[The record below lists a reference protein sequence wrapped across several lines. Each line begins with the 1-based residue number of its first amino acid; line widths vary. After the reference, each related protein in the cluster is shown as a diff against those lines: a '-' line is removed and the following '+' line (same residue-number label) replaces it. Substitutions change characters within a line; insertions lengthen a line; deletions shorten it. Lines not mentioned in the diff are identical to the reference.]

1 MFIFRYYKKPSL
13 KKLFVY
19 ITDTFVQSRSNFNRL
34 RKQLMV
40 VQGRIPY
47 RVKVGGGK
55 AGKAQALPVP
65 TAAAEAPPCSCD
77 DVRSRASNKPKTQME
92 PILVVRAIEDLPG
105 RASKHRRAC
114 GAHRRGS
121 SRRRE
126 RPVGRRRTRAA
137 GAEAEAGRSPPEATA
152 ATQPRNGG
160 GRGSRRRHTELGGAP
175 RGDGGAPRGGGCVS
189 VCVKSERDKVPK
201 QLSV

>member
-19 ITDTFVQSRSNFNRL
+19 ISDTFVQSRSNFNRL

-114 GAHRRGS
+114 GAPRRGS

-137 GAEAEAGRSPPEATA
+137 GAEAGRSPPEATA

-175 RGDGGAPRGGGCVS
+175 RGGGGVCA
-189 VCVKSERDKVPK
+189 CVKSERDKAPK
-201 QLSV
+201 RLNV